1 MDLGRQPRT
10 SSAHAHKL
18 AIFEKCAAKND
29 RIPDQGFNTIFTG
42 EAPERGLYMWK
53 VVINMW
59 TTDLEDTICQD
70 YDGVLYEE
78 REQAERAAYQAN
90 AHECDNEYLDYIGV
104 EEV

>member
-1 MDLGRQPRT
+1 MER
-10 SSAHAHKL
+10 AHA
-18 AIFEKCAAKND
+18 KCLVLLTKA
-29 RIPDQGFNTIFTG
+29 
-42 EAPERGLYMWK
+42 ERRKGVKMWK

-59 TTDLEDTICQD
+59 TADFEDSICQD
-70 YDGVLYEE
+70 YDGILYDE

>member
-1 MDLGRQPRT
+1 
-10 SSAHAHKL
+10 
-18 AIFEKCAAKND
+18 
-29 RIPDQGFNTIFTG
+29 
-42 EAPERGLYMWK
+42 MWK

-59 TTDLEDTICQD
+59 TTDFEDTICQD

-90 AHECDNEYLDYIGV
+90 AHECDNEYVDYIGV